1 MALITEREI
10 DEKAVSEAIHSFSA
24 GALLTFSGVVR
35 NHHLGRTVTSME
47 YHAYPSMAEKELARI
62 EEEVKCRWPAA
73 AIAIVHRI
81 GLLKVGETSVYI
93 AVSSPHRSE
102 GFDALRFAIESIKKN
117 VPIWKKEVYTDGHA
131 WIEGS

>member
-10 DEKAVSEAIHSFSA
+10 DEKAVNEAIRSRSA

-35 NHHLGRTVTSME
+35 DHHLGRAVTSIE

-62 EEEVKCRWPAA
+62 EEEIKKRWPGAVA
-73 AIAIVHRI
+73 TLVHRI
-81 GLLKVGETSVYI
+81 GRLQVGETSVHI
-93 AVSSPHRSE
+93 AVSSAHRSE
-102 GFDALRFAIESIKKN
+102 GFDALRFAIESIKKS